1 MQTTSPLSSEYS
13 KEQNDNH
20 AELSALAPHWSPR
33 IVYMRADVRHLASP
47 LIPFAVF
54 KNNPLLS
61 FHAAQASCLPDVPL
75 EDVAAEVEL
84 LWNRPFSALTE
95 AQHYFLVAWSA
106 VPLISSRVVST
117 AELAFGIATP
127 GPYYKRW
134 ITTRAV
140 KYQGKPVAW
149 CIEVDMLG
157 EQEEV
162 IEIVLDE
169 GNIRHLF
176 PLSLHATS
184 A

>member
-1 MQTTSPLSSEYS
+1 MQTTSSSLHGYNWETDGNS
-13 KEQNDNH
+13 GDINT
-20 AELSALAPHWSPR
+20 LAPHWSPR

-61 FHAAQASCLPDVPL
+61 FYATQETRRENAS
-75 EDVAAEVEL
+75 EEIEL
-84 LWNRPFSALTE
+84 LWNRPFEGLTE
-95 AQHYFLVAWSA
+95 AQHYFLIAWSA
-106 VPLISSRVVST
+106 VPRISSRVVST
-117 AELAFGIATP
+117 AELAFGIASP

-134 ITTRAV
+134 ITTYAV
-140 KYQGKPVAW
+140 NYQGEPVAW

-162 IEIVLDE
+162 IEIILNE
-169 GNIRHLF
+169 GNMRHLF
-176 PLSLHATS
+176 PSLHQATS